1 VSFYIL
7 PEAKRLSI
15 PANFDLDKL
24 IEDYPPD
31 FKFTKDF
38 FYYLAHPIHEV
49 CLWNDKIR
57 DSEYVPLSATKLQ
70 SLNHDYYRMHLDYLI
85 KYGVLK
91 EDTRYQPKNYCK
103 GFKLLPPYSE
113 SEVRHIEITDKKL
126 VKKFTKWNNT
136 SEDTKEKYTHLY
148 NSFIDKRLVIDRE
161 AAIQY
166 SKLVYEM
173 DSDNGLENA
182 MKKHNLRLIKIDK
195 FHNNNRGFKQDK
207 WGRIH
212 TNLTGM
218 DRALRNFISYD
229 GNRIVEIDMP
239 NSQPLLSI
247 LPLMENYPN
256 ININHFHY
264 NHNTNTIMLVDSDD
278 IADDLEIYKYIGLV
292 LNAKLYAYLIDK
304 FNELEQGV
312 YFNSEDS
319 DEVKKQAVKDM
330 VFGTF
335 FSKNDKYFNGKE
347 TLHKLFPWVFS
358 AFEKVKAWQHNKL
371 AVTLQGIEAE
381 IVLDTACENI
391 ALAYPE
397 KKLWTIHDSISCI
410 EGNEDIVKEY
420 LREAIK
426 QRIGLVP
433 PLKTKIWCPENL
445 DNRMAA

>member
-31 FKFTKDF
+31 FKYTKDF
-38 FYYLAHPIHEV
+38 FYYLAHLIHEV
-49 CLWNDKIR
+49 CLWNDEIR
-57 DSEYVPLSATKLQ
+57 DMEYVPLSATKLQ
-70 SLNHDYYRMHLDYLI
+70 SLNHDYYRRHLDYLI
-85 KYGVLK
+85 KQGFLK
-91 EDTRYQPKNYCK
+91 EDTSYQPKNYCK
-103 GFKLLPPYSE
+103 GFKLLPPYAE
-113 SEVRHIEITDKKL
+113 CEVRHIEISDKKL
-126 VKKFTKWNNT
+126 IKKLTKWNNT
-136 SEDTKEKYTHLY
+136 NEGTKEKYRHLY
-148 NSFIDKRLVIDRE
+148 NSFMDKRLVIDRD

-195 FHNNNRGFKQDK
+195 FHYHNRGFKQDK

-247 LPLMENYPN
+247 LPLMENYPD
-256 ININHFHY
+256 ININHFHN
-264 NHNTNTIMLVDSDD
+264 NHNTIMLVDSDD
-278 IADDLEIYKYIGLV
+278 IADDMEIYKYIGLV
-292 LNAKLYAYLIDK
+292 LNGRFYPYLIDK
-304 FNELEQGV
+304 YNELEQGV
-312 YFNSEDS
+312 YFNMDDP
-319 DEVKKQAVKDM
+319 DEVKKKAVKDM

-335 FSKNDKYFNGKE
+335 FSENDKPFYGKE
-347 TLHKLFPWVFS
+347 ALYKLFPRVFE

-381 IVLDTACENI
+381 IVLDTACKNI
-391 ALAYPE
+391 AGEYPDS
-397 KKLWTIHDSISCI
+397 KLWSIHDSISTI
-410 EGNEDIVKEY
+410 EGKEEIVIKY
-420 LREAIK
+420 LSDAIE

-445 DNRMAA
+445 EIKMAA